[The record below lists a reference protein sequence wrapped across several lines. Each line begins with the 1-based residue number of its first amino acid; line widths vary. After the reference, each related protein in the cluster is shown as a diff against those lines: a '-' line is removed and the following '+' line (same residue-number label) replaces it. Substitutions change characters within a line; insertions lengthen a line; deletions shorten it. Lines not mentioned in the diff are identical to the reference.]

1 MPEINGINVPFIPA
15 GGVENLNKNSSANS
29 KIQGTS
35 SFNDVFAKELQNIKF
50 SGHAQ
55 SRIISRNIELNEND
69 MLRLE
74 TAVGKAE
81 TKNSRDSL
89 ILLDDKAFIINV
101 PNRTVVTMMSKDQ
114 LDDNIITQI
123 DSAVFA

>member
-15 GGVENLNKNSSANS
+15 GGVENLNKNSNANS

-35 SFNDVFAKELQNIKF
+35 SFNDIFAKELQNIKF

-55 SRIISRNIELNEND
+55 SRIVSRNIELNEND
-69 MLRLE
+69 MMRLE

-89 ILLDDKAFIINV
+89 VLMDDKAFIINV

-114 LDDNIITQI
+114 LDENIITQI